1 MGTEHPIRSE
11 NMNAK
16 IKALGWKAIV
26 TAFVLTILAWLGIF
40 ASVASGTYLFLYL
53 LVVTFVVLAIYDVA
67 RGKKVRTVEDLVAGI
82 ASGLVPFFGIS
93 LAFAGNGMLALEFL
107 VVEAIF
113 IFLGGY
119 IGSEVKV

>member
-1 MGTEHPIRSE
+1 
-11 NMNAK
+11 MNAK

-26 TAFVLTILAWLGIF
+26 SAFILTILAWLGVF
-40 ASVASGTYLFLYL
+40 ASAVANSTYLFLYL
-53 LVVTFVVLAIYDVA
+53 LVVTFVILAIYDWV
-67 RGKKVRTVEDLVAGI
+67 RGKKVRTVENLVAGI

-93 LAFAGNGMLALEFL
+93 LAFAGNSMLALEFL

>member
-1 MGTEHPIRSE
+1 
-11 NMNAK
+11 MNAK
-16 IKALGWKAIV
+16 IKALGWKAMV

-40 ASVASGTYLFLYL
+40 ASVVANSTYLFLYL
-53 LVVTFVVLAIYDVA
+53 LVATFIVLAIYDVA

-82 ASGLVPFFGIS
+82 ASGLVPFVGIS
-93 LAFAGNGMLALEFL
+93 LAFAGNSMLALEFL
-107 VVEAIF
+107 IVEAIF

>member
-1 MGTEHPIRSE
+1 
-11 NMNAK
+11 MNAK

-26 TAFVLTILAWLGIF
+26 TAFILTILAWLGIF
-40 ASVASGTYLFLYL
+40 ASVVANSTYLFLYL
-53 LVVTFVVLAIYDVA
+53 LVVTFVILAIYDWV

-93 LAFAGNGMLALEFL
+93 LAFAVNSMLALEFL